1 MLRRILPIAAF
12 LLCSLSSRGQVG
24 LLPKVAVFGG
34 YSYANADFTGVDR
47 FSLNGWEASGSIRG
61 NPFLGFKADFSG
73 HYGTQN
79 IPQLCPVGV
88 PCNPQVNTHVYT
100 YLFGPQISAP
110 LPKITPFAHALFGAA
125 QLKASAFG
133 GSAKD
138 TSFGMALG
146 GGLDYH
152 FAPFLAWRV
161 QGDFLQT
168 RFFND
173 KQNNA
178 RFSTGL
184 VLNF

>member
-1 MLRRILPIAAF
+1 MLRRMLPIAVF

-24 LLPKVAVFGG
+24 LLPKVSVFGG

-47 FSLNGWEASGSIRG
+47 FSMNGWEASASLRG

-79 IPQLCPVGV
+79 VLGT
-88 PCNPQVNTHVYT
+88 NVNSHVYT

-125 QLKASAFG
+125 QIKASALG
-133 GSAKD
+133 GSATD

-161 QGDFLQT
+161 QGDYLQT